1 MIDSRKI
8 PPQNIEAEMS
18 VLGGVLLENET
29 LNSVIDIL
37 QAEDFYLEA
46 HRKIIK
52 AMIELDEN
60 QQPCDLVTLTSQ
72 LKKNRNLESVGGGA
86 YIATLVDYVPT
97 AANIDYYCKLVKEK
111 AIGRRLVQSATEIV
125 TSVYEEKKDIE
136 TLLDSA
142 QQAIFDISGDRATTS
157 CHPLKNILTTSLTNI
172 NKLYESKERIT
183 GVSTGFYDLDELTA
197 GFQRGE
203 LIIIAGRPSMGKTA
217 LAINIAQH
225 AALHTEKAVSVVI
238 FSLEMGKELLAT
250 RMLCS
255 EALINASRLR
265 TGHLQAE
272 DFPKLANAAE
282 RLSKGSIFIDDS
294 PSISALQIRAKA
306 RRLKAEKGLGM
317 VVVDYLQLMQG
328 NSRSENRQQ
337 EIAEISRSLK
347 CLARELDV
355 PVVALSQLSR
365 MTEQRSQKDRRPIL
379 SDLRESGAIEQDA
392 DVVLFVHREEY
403 YDKNNPELKGK
414 AEIIIGKQRNGPID
428 TVHLAFLGEYTRF
441 ENLSNRE
448 EY

>member
-1 MIDSRKI
+1 MSDYRKI
-8 PPQNIEAEMS
+8 PPQDIEAEMS
-18 VLGGVLLENET
+18 VLGGVLLDNEA
-29 LNSVIDIL
+29 LNRVIDIL
-37 QAEDFYLEA
+37 QVEDFYLEA

-52 AMIELDEN
+52 AMIELDEK
-60 QQPCDLVTLTSQ
+60 QQPCDLITLSSQ
-72 LKKNRNLESVGGGA
+72 LKRNRHLEEVGGGA
-86 YIATLVDYVPT
+86 YLAKLVDYVPT
-97 AANIDYYCKLVKEK
+97 AANIAYYCRLVKEK

-125 TSVYEEKKDIE
+125 TSVYVGGKDIE

-142 QQAIFDISGDRATTS
+142 QQAIFDISGERATTTY
-157 CHPLKNILTTSLTNI
+157 HPLKNILAKSLSNI
-172 NKLYESKERIT
+172 EKLYESKERIT

-225 AALHTEKAVSVVI
+225 AALRADKAVPVVI

-250 RMLCS
+250 RILCS
-255 EALINASRLR
+255 EALINAGRLR

-272 DFPKLANAAE
+272 DFSKLANAAD
-282 RLSKGSIFIDDS
+282 RLSKGSIYIDDS

-317 VVVDYLQLMQG
+317 VVIDYLQLMQG
-328 NSRSENRQQ
+328 SSRSENRQQ
-337 EIAEISRSLK
+337 EIADISRSLK
-347 CLARELDV
+347 ALARELDV

-403 YDKNNPELKGK
+403 YDKNNPDLKGK

-428 TVHLAFLGEYTRF
+428 SVHLAFRGEYTRF
-441 ENLSNRE
+441 ENLTTRDD
-448 EY
+448 